1 MGGATGHD
9 AGPRLASIEARLAA
23 LQRERE
29 QALASI
35 WGGEPRRTIE
45 IGRARIGAEPVLIAG
60 PCSVESA
67 AQMELVAGF
76 LRGIGG
82 RLLRGGAFKPRTSPY
97 AFQGLGREG
106 LEILRDVADRYEL
119 VVVTEILDPRDLD
132 DVVEL
137 ADVLQVGTRNM
148 ANAELLSELGA
159 AGKPVLLKR
168 GFMSTAEEFLLAA
181 RHVELAGNPDVI
193 LCERGVRGFEKWT
206 RNRLDVESIPWL
218 RRLCPLP
225 LIADVS
231 HAAGRKDLIVPLSRA
246 SLAAGAD
253 GVMVE
258 VHPDPA
264 RALSDNEQQLDL
276 EEAAD
281 FYREVFGG

>member
-1 MGGATGHD
+1 M
-9 AGPRLASIEARLAA
+9 LASM
-23 LQRERE
+23 
-29 QALASI
+29 
-35 WGGEPRRTIE
+35 WHGEPRRIVQV
-45 IGRARIGAEPVLIAG
+45 GRARIGAEPVLIAG
-60 PCSVESA
+60 PCSVESPE
-67 AQMELVAGF
+67 QMEQVAGF
-76 LRGIGG
+76 LRGIGAP
-82 RLLRGGAFKPRTSPY
+82 LMRGGAFKPRTSPY

-106 LEILRDVADRYEL
+106 LEILRDVADRHDL
-119 VVVTEILDPRDLD
+119 AVVTEILDPRDLD
-132 DVVEL
+132 DVVEF

-148 ANAELLSELGA
+148 ANDELLTLLGTV
-159 AGKPVLLKR
+159 GKPVLLKR
-168 GFMSTAEEFLLAA
+168 GFMATAEEFLLAA
-181 RHVELAGNPDVI
+181 RRIELAGNPEVI

-206 RNRLDVESIPWL
+206 RNMLDVESIPWL
-218 RRLCPLP
+218 RRLTPLP

-276 EEAAD
+276 GEAAE
-281 FYREVFGG
+281 FYRAVFGGQVVGIVRGNLRG